1 MSGTASY
8 ATPAPTRSPVM
19 THHHLHSSPET
30 CHWGFFE
37 AKLKPV
43 LTIASG
49 DEVTIDTIS
58 GGPEVVPDRSR
69 FRVPPELAEVHAKSE
84 RMVPGHILTGPV
96 AVAGA
101 EPGDVLEVEIL
112 DVQLRQDWGFNL
124 IRPLAGTLP
133 DDFHEARLI
142 NIPLDQTRMVGRL
155 PWGLDLP
162 LAPFFGVMGVA
173 PPPAWGRITSLIPR
187 AMGGNLD
194 NKELTPGAKL
204 YLPVFVPGA
213 LFSCGDGHGV
223 QGDGEVCVTA
233 IETALQGRFR
243 LTLRK
248 DLRLGYPR
256 AETPTHYMT
265 MAMDPDLDQCVV
277 RALRDMIV
285 LLGEKRNLSREDA
298 YTLCSLAA
306 DLRVTQT
313 VNGSKGIHCM
323 IAKAVVHG

>member
-1 MSGTASY
+1 M
-8 ATPAPTRSPVM
+8 P
-19 THHHLHSSPET
+19 HHHLHSSPET

-49 DEVTIDTIS
+49 DEVTIDTVT
-58 GGPEVVPDRSR
+58 GGPDVVPDRAR
-69 FRVPPELAEVHAKSE
+69 FHVPPELADIHARSE

-96 AVAGA
+96 AVDGA
-101 EPGDVLEVEIL
+101 QPGDVLEVDIL
-112 DVQLRQDWGFNL
+112 DVQLRQDWGYNL

-133 DDFHEARLI
+133 GDFHETRIL
-142 NIPLDQTRMVGRL
+142 NIPPDRGPMVGRM
-155 PWGLDLP
+155 PWGVDLP
-162 LAPFFGVMGVA
+162 LKPFFG
-173 PPPAWGRITSLIPR
+173 
-187 AMGGNLD
+187 
-194 NKELTPGAKL
+194 
-204 YLPVFVPGA
+204 
-213 LFSCGDGHGV
+213 
-223 QGDGEVCVTA
+223 
-233 IETALQGRFR
+233 
-243 LTLRK
+243 
-248 DLRLGYPR
+248 
-256 AETPTHYMT
+256 
-265 MAMDPDLDQCVV
+265 DQCVV

>member
-1 MSGTASY
+1 
-8 ATPAPTRSPVM
+8 M
-19 THHHLHSSPET
+19 THHHLRSSPET

-49 DEVTIDTIS
+49 DEVTIETVN
-58 GGPEVVPDRSR
+58 GGPETVPDRGK
-69 FRVPPELAEVHAKSE
+69 FHVPPELDQIHSRCAPLL
-84 RMVPGHILTGPV
+84 PGHILTGPV
-96 AVAGA
+96 AVDGA
-101 EPGDVLEVEIL
+101 EPGDVLEVDIL
-112 DVQLRQDWGFNL
+112 DVQLRQDWGWNL
-124 IRPLAGTLP
+124 IKPLSGTLP
-133 DDFHEARLI
+133 DDFHETRVL
-142 NIPLDQTRMVGRL
+142 NIPLDRTRMVGRM

-162 LAPFFGVMGVA
+162 LKPFFGVMGVS
-173 PPPAWGRITSLIPR
+173 PPPAWGRISSLIPR

-194 NKELTPGAKL
+194 NKELGAGAKL

-233 IETALQGRFR
+233 IETALTGRFR

-248 DLRLGYPR
+248 DLKLAYPR
-256 AETPTHYMT
+256 AETADHYMT

-323 IAKAVVHG
+323 IAKSVVHG